1 MSPEDSFCWEGCAA
15 VGAGRGLSQ
24 RPKTRPTAR
33 LRELRLPRLSRSDV
47 FPLTVIL
54 PNEPAVRHA
63 LIISATPLLNPI
75 SYPASTVVPNV
86 LPVAFIVDMLSL

>member
-1 MSPEDSFCWEGCAA
+1 MSPEDSFCWEGCVA

-24 RPKTRPTAR
+24 RPKTSPTAR

-63 LIISATPLLNPI
+63 LIISATLLLNPI
-75 SYPASTVVPNV
+75 SYPISRVVPKV
-86 LPVAFIVDMLSL
+86 PPVAFMDDTLSW